1 MKKDLFKIESDEI
14 KRILSLHEERSKN
27 QYLDILSEQSVV
39 YNKVKAPQFKT
50 TKVHPLGDQGYFP
63 VGTVFK
69 PKDKNNL
76 TTTVLL
82 SQFATANASV
92 TTPPTIGSQ
101 YGPSKKQPKKIT
113 ITYNCRNK
121 NFTLPGSTSSY
132 ASTKELEG
140 NLSKNL
146 CGKEPAAGVSKE
158 VLDKKEQESL
168 KTLNAVYLVKKPYT
182 IGSVKLQQ
190 NDYVQKGKVSGILNI
205 IRNGQKILSFNC
217 ANKKFFL
224 GDKTME
230 DTAKG
235 MTTTLMKF
243 CPAGG
248 SGFKFKTLYTIAGN
262 YSVGGVDIK
271 ANDTVIKSSK
281 YENMV
286 AILRDG
292 AVKMYFNCQ
301 TSAFSGNAVESPTNG
316 KTQLT
321 TTLKTK
327 VCPQITPSSN
337 DTKIKDIESPTSGEQ
352 QQTQQK
358 TETQTVTKQVQTSLG
373 SKTPTGK
380 ITDAELDAI
389 LAKLG

>member
-1 MKKDLFKIESDEI
+1 MKKGLFDIDSDEVL
-14 KRILSLHEERSKN
+14 RILSLHEERTKN
-27 QYLDILSEQSVV
+27 QYLDILSEQAVV
-39 YNKVKAPQFKT
+39 YNKVKPPQFKT
-50 TKVHPLGDQGYFP
+50 KKAHPLGTDGYFP

-82 SQFATANASV
+82 SQFATANAGV
-92 TTPPTIGSQ
+92 TTPATIGSQ
-101 YGPSKKQPKKIT
+101 YAPSKKRPKKIT
-113 ITYNCRNK
+113 VTYSCRNK
-121 NFTLPGSTSSY
+121 EFSIAGVNATYGSS
-132 ASTKELEG
+132 KELQ
-140 NLSKNL
+140 NTLSKNL
-146 CGKEPAAGVSKE
+146 CGKEPVNTVSKE
-158 VLDKKEQESL
+158 VFDKKEQESL
-168 KTLNAVYLVKKPYT
+168 KSLNAVYLVKEPYT

-205 IRNGQKILSFNC
+205 IRNGLKILSFNC
-217 ANKKFFL
+217 TNKKFFL

-243 CPAGG
+243 CPAGD

-301 TSAFSGNAVESPTNG
+301 TSTFSGNAVESPTNG

-327 VCPQITPSSN
+327 VCPQITTSAPAASEPAASSGPSS
-337 DTKIKDIESPTSGEQ
+337 SRGSSSGTNTAQ
-352 QQTQQK
+352 LTTQI
-358 TETQTVTKQVQTSLG
+358 QTSLG
-373 SKTPTGK
+373 TATPTGQ
-380 ITDAELDAI
+380 ITDADIDAI
-389 LAKLG
+389 LLKLG